1 MSDAPAQQY
10 RRQAIVRG
18 LMSIFSISDVAKRV
32 ALASGTLTAATVSA
46 AIALVAISAG
56 SVAAEPMPPAS
67 QPSVRVAVDPA
78 TTAYLVLDDS
88 SAVCAQNP
96 RCVATVPAAANLLA
110 KARSAGALVVFSK
123 TVNPG
128 DRVLPELVPRGGEQ
142 TVAARA
148 NKFFRTDLDHIL
160 RSHGIKTAVMVGTKT
175 NGAILYTAF
184 AANARGYTV
193 VVATDGVSADSD
205 YIQRYSL
212 FQLLNQP
219 GFPNVANIP
228 LAPHGVTL
236 TDTNLI
242 TFRH

>member
-1 MSDAPAQQY
+1 ML
-10 RRQAIVRG
+10 IVVVSG
-18 LMSIFSISDVAKRV
+18 AAKRV
-32 ALASGTLTAATVSA
+32 ARACRGVSVAAVSA
-46 AIALVAISAG
+46 AVALVATGAG
-56 SVAAEPMPPAS
+56 SVAAEPLPPAI
-67 QPSVRVAVDPA
+67 PPGVPVTLDPA
-78 TTAYLVLDDS
+78 TTAYLVLDDT

-110 KARSAGALVVFSK
+110 KARAAGALVVFSK

-128 DRVLPELVPRGGEQ
+128 DRVLSQVASRGGEQ

-148 NKFFRTDLDHIL
+148 NKFFGTNLDRIL
-160 RSHGIKTAVMVGTKT
+160 RSHGIKTAIMVGTKT

-184 AANARGYTV
+184 EANARGYTV

-219 GFPNVANIP
+219 GFPNAANTP

-236 TDTNLI
+236 SETNLI
-242 TFRH
+242 TFRR

>member
-1 MSDAPAQQY
+1 MPT
-10 RRQAIVRG
+10 
-18 LMSIFSISDVAKRV
+18 ISVSNAAKRV
-32 ALASGTLTAATVSA
+32 ALAGGALTVATVSA
-46 AIALVAISAG
+46 AVVLIAISSG
-56 SVAAEPMPPAS
+56 SLAAEPKIPAI
-67 QPSVRVAVDPA
+67 QPSVPVTVNPA

-88 SAVCAQNP
+88 SAVCTENP
-96 RCVATVPAAANLLA
+96 HCVATLPAAAHLLA
-110 KARSAGALVVFSK
+110 KARAADALVVFSK
-123 TVNPG
+123 TINPG
-128 DRVLPELVPRGGEQ
+128 DRVLPQVAPRGGEQ

-148 NKFFRTDLDHIL
+148 NKFFGTDLDHIL

-175 NGAILYTAF
+175 NGAILYTAY

-219 GFPNVANIP
+219 GFPNAASTP

-236 TDTNLI
+236 SDTNLI
-242 TFRH
+242 RFHR